1 MRRQPPLVQAIVR
14 FASLGIGCLVL
25 GWHLW
30 LAGSS
35 VRLQP
40 AQADPLRGVLW
51 TYVKTPELLRQL
63 PTDARLSF
71 WTPPDDH
78 PCVAL
83 SQARMLAPFAWP
95 RRLLDPRDPAS
106 LEEVDAV
113 LVPECFAS
121 PWKQLLEERKMPG
134 WRMLK
139 RAEDEHLSVQL
150 WTNNEP
156 GWLSATEAGVRNPTV
171 PWGAILLSLGAG
183 LAGLMVMQRQA
194 ASVGAIV
201 CVGLI
206 WIGCWA
212 VALWADDLG
221 NTGAGL
227 WALRGRVVWEAG
239 IGGLHSILHGRESG
253 WFMAPDYPPGH
264 AGLLAAVSSLD
275 TIFDWRAGR
284 FVACA
289 AWPWLVT
296 GIAMTFRSLGA
307 GCGSWVPWILALAL
321 ATTPVVVEALRCGLP
336 EILLWS
342 CLLWC
347 GAALRPH
354 GSSAWMVVG
363 CLAAFFATQ
372 LKREALA
379 LLLLMLCGMAACS
392 SARKLQPM
400 AVIAATLL
408 LGALC
413 NTWWSAASQ
422 DLSWQAAATRPF
434 QECVQI
440 VIHGLQQFWNLL
452 TDLRAL
458 GPAMLCGLLAVWWQ
472 RPAAVALAVCLGM
485 AAAGFSVLFVFS
497 KLGPLEDILDYH
509 MSALARL
516 CQGSL
521 LIALS
526 VAGGAARTEA
536 KPISA

>member
-1 MRRQPPLVQAIVR
+1 M
-14 FASLGIGCLVL
+14 L

-30 LAGSS
+30 LAGAAVS
-35 VRLQP
+35 LQP

-51 TYVKTPELLRQL
+51 TYVKTPELMRQL
-63 PTDARLSF
+63 PADTRLTF
-71 WTPPDDH
+71 WTPSDDH

-83 SQARMLAPFAWP
+83 SLARMLAPFAWP
-95 RRLLDPRDPAS
+95 RRLLDPRNPDS
-106 LEEVDAV
+106 LEDADAV

-121 PWKQLLEERKMPG
+121 PWKELLDERKMPG
-134 WRMLK
+134 WQMLK
-139 RAEDEHLSVQL
+139 RVEDGHMSVQL
-150 WTNNEP
+150 WSRNEP
-156 GWLSATEAGVRNPTV
+156 GWLGATETEDRSRTTPS
-171 PWGAILLSLGAG
+171 GAILLSLGAG
-183 LAGLMVMQRQA
+183 LMGLVVMQRQA
-194 ASVGAIV
+194 ASVGISGCA
-201 CVGLI
+201 GLI

-227 WALRGRVVWEAG
+227 WALRGRVVWEGG
-239 IGGLHSILHGRESG
+239 IGGLHSILHGREGG

-275 TIFDWRAGR
+275 TLFDWRAGR
-284 FVACA
+284 FAACA

-296 GIAMTFRSLGA
+296 GIAMAFRSLCE
-307 GCGSWVPWILALAL
+307 GCESWLPWILAMAM
-321 ATTPVVVEALRCGLP
+321 ATTPVVVECLRCGLP

-347 GAALRPH
+347 GTAIRRH

-379 LLLLMLCGMAACS
+379 LLLLMLCGMCACS
-392 SARKLQPM
+392 PARKLQLA
-400 AVIAATLL
+400 AVIAATCM

-413 NTWWSAASQ
+413 NVWWSAASQ
-422 DLSWQAAATRPF
+422 DLSWQAAAARPF
-434 QECVQI
+434 QESAQI
-440 VIHGLQQFWNLL
+440 VIHGLQRFGNLL
-452 TDLRAL
+452 ADVRVL
-458 GPAMLCGLLAVWWQ
+458 GPAVICCLLAVWWQ
-472 RPAAVALAVCLGM
+472 RPAAAAFATCLAM

-497 KLGPLEDILDYH
+497 KLGPLGDILDYH
-509 MSALARL
+509 MTALARL

-521 LIALS
+521 LIAIS
-526 VAGGAARTEA
+526 VASCAARAESRPA
-536 KPISA
+536 SA

>member
-1 MRRQPPLVQAIVR
+1 MRRQLPWMQIFIR
-14 FASLGIGCLVL
+14 FASTGISCLVL

-30 LAGSS
+30 LAGAAVS
-35 VRLQP
+35 LQP

-51 TYVKTPELLRQL
+51 TYVKTSELIRQL
-63 PTDARLSF
+63 PANTRLTF
-71 WTPPDDH
+71 WTPSDDH

-95 RRLLDPRDPAS
+95 RRLLDPRNPAS

-121 PWKQLLEERKMPG
+121 PWKQLLEEREMSG
-134 WRMLK
+134 WQMLK
-139 RAEDEHLSVQL
+139 RVEDEHMSVQL
-150 WTNNEP
+150 WTRNEP
-156 GWLSATEAGVRNPTV
+156 GWLSATETEDRSRTV
-171 PWGAILLSLGAG
+171 AWGAILLCLGAG
-183 LAGLMVMQRQA
+183 LMGLMVMQRQA
-194 ASVGAIV
+194 ASVGVAG
-201 CVGLI
+201 CAGLI

-227 WALRGRVVWEAG
+227 WALRGRVVWEGG
-239 IGGLHSILHGRESG
+239 ISGLHSILHGRGSG

-264 AGLLAAVSSLD
+264 AGLLAAISSLD
-275 TIFDWRAGR
+275 TFFDWRAGR
-284 FVACA
+284 FAACA

-296 GIAMTFRSLGA
+296 GIAMAFRSLAAVG
-307 GCGSWVPWILALAL
+307 GRWVPWILALAM
-321 ATTPVVVEALRCGLP
+321 ATTPVVVECLRCGLP

-347 GAALRPH
+347 GAAFRQH
-354 GSSAWMVVG
+354 GSSAWMVLG

-379 LLLLMLCGMAACS
+379 LLLLMLCGMCACS

-400 AVIAATLL
+400 AVIAAALL
-408 LGALC
+408 LGALG

-422 DLSWQAAATRPF
+422 DLSWQAAAARPY
-434 QECVQI
+434 QESAQI
-440 VIHGLQQFWNLL
+440 VIHGLQQFGAPLA
-452 TDLRAL
+452 DLRLL
-458 GPAMLCGLLAVWWQ
+458 GPAMLCCLLGVWWQ
-472 RPAAVALAVCLGM
+472 RRAAAAFAVCLGM

-497 KLGPLEDILDYH
+497 KLGPLGDILDYH

-521 LIALS
+521 LIAIS
-526 VAGGAARTEA
+526 VAGGAARAEA
-536 KPISA
+536 KPVLA